1 MAVCGTRRPLAIA
14 IVCAV
19 TLGSIGMASGR
30 AEAFGLKR
38 AAHGQSL
45 HWSGSQVTYVVDP
58 SIDEAAPG
66 ASQAVS
72 SAVSVWNGTAG
83 APALTTVIGAPG
95 ATPGLDG
102 KNSILL
108 APGGF
113 APAGNALAVTIT
125 SYDEA
130 TGDIVDA
137 DVVIN
142 GIHEFG
148 VLPSGA
154 RAANDATRVST
165 DGSSSGAAVD
175 ASRTKPFDIGH
186 VVSHE
191 IGHTLGLAD
200 ERVDDSALM
209 YAFTM
214 PGDASVRAPS
224 ADDAAGVQALYGMS
238 ARAPVPTSGQGG
250 CGQASVAGARA
261 RPEDAW
267 DAFALLSGATMWLAS
282 RRRGK
287 AGRLALPVAAALM
300 TLLASPA
307 TARSAED
314 AADPRPSV
322 TARVLDVSTSNVGGL
337 FETTVEL
344 APTRWADQPC
354 LALPKVHTW
363 GGSLGGIT
371 QIVGGGMVPNVGDL
385 VAVTVLKAGSPDRR
399 VTALVALGTL
409 DGVALVV
416 ARH

>member
-1 MAVCGTRRPLAIA
+1 MARCGTRRPLAIA

-19 TLGSIGMASGR
+19 TMGSIGMASGR
-30 AEAFGLKR
+30 ADAFDLKR
-38 AAHGQSL
+38 DAHGQSL
-45 HWSGSQVTYVVDP
+45 HWSGSQVTYDVDP
-58 SIDEAAPG
+58 SIGEVVRGG
-66 ASQAVS
+66 AQAVS
-72 SAVSVWNGTAG
+72 NAVSVWNGTDG
-83 APALTTVIGAPG
+83 VPALTTVIGTPG

-102 KNSILL
+102 KNSILF
-108 APGGF
+108 APDGF

-142 GIHEFG
+142 GIHEFA

-154 RAANDATRVST
+154 RAANDAPRVST
-165 DGSSSGAAVD
+165 DATSGAAVD
-175 ASRTKPFDIGH
+175 APRTEPFDIIH

-224 ADDAAGVQALYGMS
+224 ADDAAGAHALYGMS

-250 CGQASVAGARA
+250 CVQASIAGARA

-267 DAFALLSGATMWLAS
+267 NAFALLSGATMWLAS

-314 AADPRPSV
+314 AFDPRSSV

-344 APTRWADQPC
+344 APTRCADQPC

-363 GGSLGGIT
+363 GGTVGGIT
-371 QIVGGGMVPNVGDL
+371 QIVGGGLVPNVGDL
-385 VAVTVLKAGSPDRR
+385 VAVTLVKARSPDRR
-399 VTALVALGTL
+399 ITALVALGTP
-409 DGVALVV
+409 DGVALVGE
-416 ARH
+416 RH